1 MLWFV
6 VAVVAVVVALFV
18 IFRFTREDREFV
30 LLEERK
36 QNQVNL
42 QEDSRTEIRKEF
54 IEPHRK
60 DDK

>member
-6 VAVVAVVVALFV
+6 VAVVAVVVVLFV
-18 IFRFTREDREFV
+18 IFKFTRDDREFA
-30 LLEERK
+30 LLKEK
-36 QNQVNL
+36 NQNQVNL

-54 IEPHRK
+54 IEPHLD